1 LDLDEWTKT
10 LPQPWT
16 AAMEATIFA
25 AWFYDHLPPRV
36 VARGSGSDRAQT
48 VIAESRMPF
57 RSSAGNQNSRLCD
70 IMEERRKDA
79 FLFAATFLSAR
90 KLIETIESDTPN
102 WAKEYFADVQEVAFV
117 LERID
122 MRWPR

>member
-16 AAMEATIFA
+16 VAMEATIFA
-25 AWFYDHLPPRV
+25 AWFYDHLLPRV
-36 VARGSGSDRAQT
+36 VARGSGSGRGQT
-48 VIAESRMPF
+48 VTAESRMSF
-57 RSSAGNQNSRLCD
+57 RSSAGNQNSRLGD

-79 FLFAATFLSAR
+79 FLFYF
-90 KLIETIESDTPN
+90 
-102 WAKEYFADVQEVAFV
+102 AKEYFADRATGEAALI